1 MELCRLGGVNQ
12 SRTTP
17 YHAMGNGMVERFNQT
32 LLKMLGTM
40 DEDKKSNWKDHV
52 GPMVHAYNATIHDS
66 TGYSPY
72 YLMFGRHPRL
82 AIDALLG
89 LNTDDIHAKFTNE
102 YARKLRER
110 LIDAYKKA
118 KETAT
123 KTAEVNKRLYDQ
135 KAHAAKIVPGD
146 LVLVRNVTV
155 RGKHKICDKWENE
168 PYLVVDQPNPDI
180 PVYDV
185 RRNGPRARR
194 VRRLHRNLLLP
205 LGLPND
211 KSTKSVGEDIVPK
224 NKKYVIPQRRGMG
237 SRIDGVVPSDIHP
250 GPRRSARNRRV
261 PMWQTSGQYE
271 M

>member
-1 MELCRLGGVNQ
+1 
-12 SRTTP
+12 
-17 YHAMGNGMVERFNQT
+17 MVERFNQT
-32 LLKMLGTM
+32 LVKMLGTL
-40 DEDKKSNWKDHV
+40 DEDKKSNCKDHV

-89 LNTDDIHAKFTNE
+89 LNTDDINAKLTNE
-102 YARKLRER
+102 FARKLRER

-185 RRNGPRARR
+185 RRDGPRARR

-237 SRIDGVVPSDIHP
+237 SRIDDVVPSDIHP
-250 GPRRSARNRRV
+250 VPRRSARNRRV
-261 PMWQTSGQYE
+261 PMWQTSGQYK